1 MNRLAC
7 LFLNSAIM
15 HDDEDSSPENPNNV
29 APSSEVGCAAPQVKT
44 NDSDEKWRMLLEQQN
59 QNFLALIQAMKGSSP
74 NHVVHL
80 PEFDPEKSNVDARA
94 WLSTADMCMADYPLN
109 GASLMIALSQA
120 LKGTASAW
128 LSQISYPGMTWKDF
142 QEAFTSRY
150 DTPETAAA
158 TLINLFNSKPKEGEC
173 LATYAATQ
181 LNVLMARWKKMSTEQ
196 IAVATVMSHIS
207 QFEPRV
213 NHLAFTTEIG
223 TRNKLQQELKALS
236 FLKRKAPI
244 PNDRNPDMHD
254 AKRRKFYPSS
264 PTPVKC
270 AHCGK
275 IGHHV
280 SVCRF
285 KKDNYKTNPKPV
297 ASHGGSSKPNAVSTP
312 SPPAAS
318 VTCFNCGGTGHYASR
333 CPRPSNRNVN
343 KPAASA
349 TSTPAERR
357 VDQCTVEIP
366 KGTLQHSCES
376 FSFCY
381 DSGAECSLIK
391 ESISSKF
398 QGKRFNSTVKMSG
411 IGQSSVFSTLQVL
424 SVVRIDDIDLELLFH
439 VLPDKSLRH
448 DIMIGQ
454 DAVSQGLEVQLT
466 SNSVHFRKTM
476 TVNSC
481 YAKNSDPISFDNV
494 DTDIPTE
501 SRHKLVKILNEF
513 KDHFVNGTPSGCANV
528 DPVVIRLVDPH
539 KTVCRRPY
547 RLSPQERA
555 TVRDKV
561 EELLA
566 AKVIRPSSSPFASP
580 ILLVKKKDGTDRM
593 CVDYRELNANTVPDR
608 FPLPLISDQIDRL
621 HGCHYFTT
629 LDMAAGFHQLPV
641 HEDSIEKTA
650 FVTPEGHYEYL
661 TMPFGLRNAPAAF
674 QRAVNKALGVLSN
687 THVVSYMDDILVI
700 GSSDVDESLERLRKV
715 LRVLTESGFSFKL
728 SKCSFMKER
737 VEFLGYEVSR
747 GEVRPNSRKVEALVA
762 LPPPETVTQ
771 LRQFIGL
778 ASYFRQFVPKFAQVM
793 APLYALT
800 SAGKGHIEWTSEHEA
815 IRQNIITVLTSEP
828 VLTIFDP
835 NSPIELHTDASAIG
849 YGAILI
855 QKKDG
860 KNHAVAYFSKRTTAA
875 ESRYHSY
882 ELETLAVVNAVKHF
896 KHYLHGNKF
905 TIVTDCNA
913 LKSSHKKVDLT
924 PRVHRWWAFLQAYD
938 FEIMYRDGKR
948 MCHADF
954 LSRNPVPSVPV
965 PFSKI
970 EQRRVDIA
978 SLPEHWLKAEQQ
990 RDPEIVKLIQDL
1002 NDHKMDEN
1010 VAKTYEVRSAV
1021 LYRKVQR
1028 NNRSRWL
1035 PIVPRALRWSVINTA
1050 HESLMHVGWEK
1061 TLEKIYD
1068 LYWFENMAKY
1078 VRKFVEN
1085 CVTCKISKSQ
1095 SGKVQAEMHPI
1106 PKTPIP
1112 WHTLHIDA
1120 TGKLSGKNDK
1130 KEYVFVLIDAFTKF
1144 VLLHH
1149 TLRIDTANSI
1159 RALKSSISLFGAPRR
1174 VIADQGRCFASSDFK
1189 EFCQSHSIELHL
1201 IATGS
1206 SRANGQV
1213 ERVMSTLKGMLT
1225 AVETSKERSW
1235 QDALPD
1241 VQLALN
1247 CTINRVTKSSPL
1259 ELFIGKVA
1267 RPLELL
1273 FASDEDPEINLDE
1286 VREQA
1291 VNNINKSSSYD
1302 KARFDSTKAKINR
1315 FSVGDYVLLKNEERN
1330 QTKLD
1335 PKYKGPFLVSEI
1347 LDGDRYVLKSLNCN
1361 RSYKYAHDR
1370 LRKMPTNEVPD
1381 DLSDETESEDNAA

>member
-1 MNRLAC
+1 MMNE
-7 LFLNSAIM
+7 
-15 HDDEDSSPENPNNV
+15 DEDPAAECVDNPT
-29 APSSEVGCAAPQVKT
+29 PLSELGCAPTQVRT
-44 NDSDEKWRMLLEQQN
+44 NDPDDKWRMLLEQQN
-59 QNFLALIQAMKGSSP
+59 RNFLALIQAMKGPSIMP
-74 NHVVHL
+74 VVHL
-80 PEFDPEKSNVDARA
+80 PEFDPEKTNVDARA
-94 WLSTADMCMADYPLN
+94 WLSTADMCMADNPLT

-150 DTPETAAA
+150 DSPETAAA

-181 LNVLMARWKKMSTEQ
+181 LNALLARWKNMSTEQ

-213 NHLAFTTEIG
+213 NRLAFTSEIS

-236 FLKRKAPI
+236 YLKRKASPS
-244 PNDRNPDMHD
+244 NDRSNDDM
-254 AKRRKFYPSS
+254 KRRKFLQ
-264 PTPVKC
+264 PTPTVKC

-275 IGHHV
+275 IGHHI

-285 KKDNYKTNPKPV
+285 KKDNYKKENRNPGT
-297 ASHGGSSKPNAVSTP
+297 SHDESSKPAAVAKP
-312 SPPAAS
+312 SSSIAP
-318 VTCFNCGGTGHYASR
+318 VTCFNCGGAGHYSSR
-333 CPRPSNRNVN
+333 CPRPSNRNAN
-343 KPAASA
+343 KSS
-349 TSTPAERR
+349 TSTATNPAERR
-357 VDQCTVEIP
+357 VDQCTVETP
-366 KGTLQHSCES
+366 KGILQHSSEL

-381 DSGAECSLIK
+381 DSGAECSLIR

-398 QGKRFNSTVKMSG
+398 QGKRFHNTVKMTG
-411 IGQSSVFSTLQVL
+411 IGHTSVYSTSQIL
-424 SVVRIDDIDLELLFH
+424 SVIKIDDINLEVLFH

-448 DIMIGQ
+448 NIMIGH
-454 DAVSQGLEVQLT
+454 DVLSLGLEVHLT
-466 SNSVHFRKTM
+466 SDSVHFSKTM
-476 TVNSC
+476 TINAC
-481 YAKNSDPISFDNV
+481 HTTNSDPISFDDI
-494 DTDIPTE
+494 DTDIPAE
-501 SRHKLVKILNEF
+501 FRPKLLEILNEF
-513 KDHFVNGTPSGCANV
+513 KDNFVNGTPTGFANT

-547 RLSPQERA
+547 RLSPQER
-555 TVRDKV
+555 TVVREKID
-561 EELLA
+561 ELLA
-566 AKVIRPSSSPFASP
+566 AKVIRPSTSPFASP

-593 CVDYRELNANTVPDR
+593 CVDYRELNDNTVPDR

-641 HEDSIEKTA
+641 HPESIEKTA

-674 QRAVNKALGVLSN
+674 QRAVNKALGLLSN
-687 THVVSYMDDILVI
+687 THVVAYMDDILVI
-700 GSSDVDESLERLRKV
+700 GSSDVNESLERIRTV

-737 VEFLGYEVSR
+737 VEYLGYEVSR
-747 GEVRPNSRKVEALVA
+747 GEVRPNSKKIEALIA
-762 LPPPETVTQ
+762 LPPPKTVTQ

-778 ASYFRQFVPKFAQVM
+778 ASYFRQFVPKFAHVM

-800 SAGKGHIEWTSEHEA
+800 SIGKGNIEWKPEHEA
-815 IRQNIITVLTSEP
+815 IRQEIITTLTNEP
-828 VLTIFDP
+828 VLMIFDP

-855 QKKDG
+855 QKRDG
-860 KNHAVAYFSKRTTAA
+860 KNHAVAYFSKRTSPA

-882 ELETLAVVNAVKHF
+882 ELETLAVVNAVKYF

-938 FEIMYRDGKR
+938 FEVVYRDGKR

-954 LSRNPVPSVPV
+954 LSRNPLPPS
-965 PFSKI
+965 PFERV

-990 RDPEIVKLIQDL
+990 KDPNIVQLIQDL
-1002 NDHKMDEN
+1002 NDHKMDEHI
-1010 VAKTYEVRSAV
+1010 AKTYEVRSSV
-1021 LYRKVQR
+1021 LYRKIQR

-1035 PIVPRALRWSVINTA
+1035 PIVPQSLRWSVINTA

-1068 LYWFENMAKY
+1068 LYWFEHMAKF

-1085 CVTCKISKSQ
+1085 CVTCAISKSQ
-1095 SGKVQAEMHPI
+1095 SGKIQAEMHPI

-1130 KEYVFVLIDAFTKF
+1130 KEYVFVIIDAFTKF
-1144 VLLHH
+1144 VILHH
-1149 TLRIDTANSI
+1149 TLRIDTASSVK
-1159 RALKSSISLFGAPRR
+1159 ALKSSISLFGAPRR

-1189 EFCQSHSIELHL
+1189 DFCQSHSIELHL

-1225 AVETSKERSW
+1225 AVETSNERSW

-1247 CTINRVTKSSPL
+1247 CTMNRVTKSSPL
-1259 ELFIGKVA
+1259 ELLIGKVA

-1273 FASDEDPEINLDE
+1273 FANDEDPEISLDD

-1291 VNNINKSSSYD
+1291 VHNIDKNSRYD
-1302 KARFDSTKAKINR
+1302 KERFDSTKAKIKKFN
-1315 FSVGDYVLLKNEERN
+1315 VGDHVLLQNEERN

-1335 PKYKGPFLVSEI
+1335 PKYKGPFVVSEI
-1347 LDGDRYVLKSLNCN
+1347 LEGDRYVLKSLNSN
-1361 RSYKYAHDR
+1361 RSYKYSHDR
-1370 LRKMPTNEVPD
+1370 LRKMPTGEVPPESPD
-1381 DLSDETESEDNAA
+1381 DLSDEHETE